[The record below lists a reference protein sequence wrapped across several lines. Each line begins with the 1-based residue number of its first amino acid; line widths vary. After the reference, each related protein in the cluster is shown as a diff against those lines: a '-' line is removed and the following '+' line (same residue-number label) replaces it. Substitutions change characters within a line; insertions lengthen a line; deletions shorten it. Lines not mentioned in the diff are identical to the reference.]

1 MSFMDS
7 KNILTEAQIDK
18 IIQSLQRSGKTDIAN
33 KLRADK
39 KAQKM
44 ALKLQKKVDDSNKN
58 AEAMEKLFKKKFKR
72 FSIAD
77 YF

>member
-7 KNILTEAQIDK
+7 KNILTEAQIDN

>member
-7 KNILTEAQIDK
+7 KNILTEAQIDN

-33 KLRADK
+33 KLRVDK